1 MDHFLSS
8 IFFLLGGKFLKMKRE
23 KDELGRWI
31 PRKKKRT
38 EDDVLTCHQQEL
50 QISQPWL
57 DLYKQIK
64 GVRCSPTEDFRQFKA
79 WVGVVPVVA
88 EMIFI
93 KYSHEFFLTKRKHL
107 ALLLNFLKNMPSQE
121 NGAADFGMTRP
132 TYRKYLWRTLDYLYL
147 EMKEVSN

>member
-1 MDHFLSS
+1 
-8 IFFLLGGKFLKMKRE
+8 MKRE

-38 EDDVLTCHQQEL
+38 EDDVLTGHQKEL

-93 KYSHEFFLTKRKHL
+93 KYSHEFFLTKRKYL

-132 TYRKYLWRTLDYLYL
+132 TYRKHLWRTLDYLYL
-147 EMKEVSN
+147 EMKEVQELKKI